1 MSPANDQSVSSAL
14 GRLGLTRV
22 IGSSSIKVYSVKT
35 PLELHD
41 SWMSDDHHGQI
52 HFFDWLCSATKDGQW
67 YAPVVFHCCEKCD
80 IGGAAIY
87 VEMRGRVVCFC
98 GNIDAVPLQLSGLP
112 TEPPWWCA
120 VCGKLTDSPM
130 RLVREG
136 WSNPFYLCGPFCAD
150 LFNQIVP
157 DPIR

>member
-14 GRLGLTRV
+14 GRLGVVRV
-22 IGSSSIKVYSVKT
+22 AWRAGFAVYSVKT
-35 PLELHD
+35 PLGLHD
-41 SWMSDDHHGQI
+41 VWNDHRRSGT
-52 HFFDWLCSATKDGQW
+52 FGFYDWICSGAKDGQW
-67 YAPVVFHCCEKCD
+67 YAPVVFHYCEKCD
-80 IGGAAIY
+80 LGGAAIY
-87 VEMRGRVVCFC
+87 VEMRGRVVCSC

-120 VCGKLTDSPM
+120 VCGKLNDSPR

-136 WSNPFYLCGPFCAD
+136 WRSPFYLCGPFCAD